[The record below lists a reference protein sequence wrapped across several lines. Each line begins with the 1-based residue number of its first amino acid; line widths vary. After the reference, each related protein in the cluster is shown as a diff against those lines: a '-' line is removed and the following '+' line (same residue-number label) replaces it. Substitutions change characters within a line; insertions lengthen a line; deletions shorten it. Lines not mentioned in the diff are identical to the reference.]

1 MCLPFGAEECPAFEL
16 FRTPL
21 SMSSGKGGASAGD
34 EVGSDLS
41 PSTRV
46 FSDLLKTPVALGC
59 RLSAASFGRA

>member
-1 MCLPFGAEECPAFEL
+1 MCLPFGAEECPAFE
-16 FRTPL
+16 L